1 MGWFRSKSIDRL
13 RKMLQAIGS
22 GDFSFRI
29 PEENLRGQERELAE
43 EMNDVMTGFR
53 RKLLELERKYGKYE
67 TFLDTI
73 NIAII
78 VTGKNGDIKFMNR
91 KAIEGLC
98 GFRINRLSDL
108 ATLDARLPQALLDLQ
123 PGDSKAIALSRNDSE
138 SQIKI
143 SMVKYSTCDE
153 ESYIYSIEDINRLLF
168 ENEIESQRKLV
179 SVITHEIMNSLSP
192 IISLSNSLCELK
204 DCSEEDRLLAL
215 NTIRQRSEGLLTFVE
230 NYRKLSQVGVPQLQW
245 ICIGELFEGLRRLL
259 PQPYIKFDIRDPEM
273 HLHLDGHQIEQV
285 LLNLIKNA
293 IEACGENPEIVVSA
307 RPDHSRRIYIIS
319 VRDNGSGIKPED
331 VQRIFVPFFTTKE
344 SGLGIG
350 LSLSRRIVNS
360 HNGSLRVQSTPDGSD
375 FIIQLPLVYRL

>member
-319 VRDNGSGIKPED
+319 VRDNGRGIKPED

-360 HNGSLRVQSTPDGSD
+360 HNGSLRVQSTPEGSD

>member
-22 GDFSFRI
+22 DDFSFRI

-307 RPDHSRRIYIIS
+307 RPDHCRRIYIIS

-360 HNGSLRVQSTPDGSD
+360 HNGSLRVQSTPEGSD

>member
-1 MGWFRSKSIDRL
+1 
-13 RKMLQAIGS
+13 MLQALGS

-108 ATLDARLPQALLDLQ
+108 ATLDAHLPQALLDLQ

-153 ESYIYSIEDINRLLF
+153 ESYIYSVEDINRLLF

-307 RPDHSRRIYIIS
+307 RPDHCRRIYIIS

-360 HNGSLRVQSTPDGSD
+360 HNGSLRVQSTPEGSD

>member
-1 MGWFRSKSIDRL
+1 
-13 RKMLQAIGS
+13 MLQAIGS
-22 GDFSFRI
+22 DDFSFRI

-307 RPDHSRRIYIIS
+307 RPDHCRRIYIIS

-360 HNGSLRVQSTPDGSD
+360 HNGSLRVQSTPEGSD